1 MPRVGE
7 ENPELINRI
16 FFQHVI
22 EQFGGVS
29 LSDAHI
35 LNPGLPHL
43 EQQIR
48 NAGGIDLNGK
58 EVCLGH
64 FGGAVH
70 DCFAQPGTD
79 FDNLVGFAP
88 VDCDRVEGGFGGYR
102 GICPQ
107 SGYVE
112 HVGLGVGVPR
122 FLAARGQAVA
132 AAHEGVGLA
141 EELGRYRF
149 LLGRLGCIGV
159 SRCGGLRVLLLR

>member
-7 ENPELINRI
+7 ENPELINRV
-16 FFQHVI
+16 FVQHVI
-22 EQFGGVS
+22 EQFGGVG

-48 NAGGIDLNGK
+48 NAGGVDLNGK

-79 FDNLVGFAP
+79 LDNLVGFAP
-88 VDCDRVEGGFGGYR
+88 VDCDRVEGGFRGYR

-107 SGYVE
+107 PGYVE
-112 HVGLGVGVPR
+112 HMGGGVGVPC
-122 FLAARGQAVA
+122 FLSARGQAVA
-132 AAHEGVGLA
+132 AAHEGIRLA
-141 EELGRYRF
+141 EELGRN
-149 LLGRLGCIGV
+149 LPLTGI
-159 SRCGGLRVLLLR
+159 LRSFGF